1 MRSATEYT
9 WKMLW
14 SMKMADLP
22 GRADPLHEVQQLL
35 GLLEREPHRRL
46 VEDDD
51 VSLEVERPDDREALA
66 LAARQP
72 GDVGVRGQRRRR

>member
-22 GRADPLHEVQQLL
+22 AARMPSHEVQELL
-35 GLLEREPHRRL
+35 GLLQREPHRRL

-51 VSLEVERPDDREALA
+51 VGLEVERPDDREALA

-72 GDVGVRGQRRRR
+72 GHRACPGSARWR